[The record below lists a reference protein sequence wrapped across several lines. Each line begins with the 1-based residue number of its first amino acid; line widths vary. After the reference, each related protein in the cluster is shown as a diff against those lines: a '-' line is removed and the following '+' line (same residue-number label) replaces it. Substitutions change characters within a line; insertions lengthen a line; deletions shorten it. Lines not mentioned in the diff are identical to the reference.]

1 MAPVRT
7 WQILGNGY
15 RVYSPVLR
23 RFHRPDSLSPF
34 AEGGLNT
41 YAAFGGDPIN
51 LADPSGHFAQL
62 VVGAA
67 VLAGAGALV
76 GSAVAGTK
84 GEGATAGILAAVAL
98 GVGVAAA
105 GGMHMLRASSR
116 MTAVGVPP
124 ATPPVPAVQP
134 GRTVRIGDLRFAS
147 GARGDE
153 LVAHG
158 LPFATGSTGA
168 VSGHALARQVST
180 AVGPGYR
187 FKPINMLS
195 CYSAVGGRY
204 ASQAQRLANKL
215 NVPVRGY
222 GGAPMECRHGTPMRV
237 PTTTYPPC
245 SGRRPASPGRSPRCS
260 TPHCTRSVGACVW
273 LPVRR
278 RQCGLAETAMG
289 RGEVITTF

>member
-1 MAPVRT
+1 MSLGFHGQLHGAGT
-7 WQILGNGY
+7 QWQILGNGY

-34 AEGGLNT
+34 AEGGLNA

-76 GSAVAGTK
+76 GSAAAGTK
-84 GEGATAGILAAVAL
+84 GEGTKAGILAAVAL
-98 GVGVAAA
+98 GVGMAAA
-105 GGMHMLRASSR
+105 GGMHMLRASPR
-116 MTAVGVPP
+116 VTAVGVPP
-124 ATPPVPAVQP
+124 TTPPVPAVQP

-187 FKPINMLS
+187 FKPVNMLS
-195 CYSAVGGRY
+195 CYSAVGGRW

-222 GGAPMECRHGTPMRV
+222 RGRTHGMQARNSNAGPDDHISTVFRPQTGVARTVTSVLNTALHPVGRGMRV
-237 PTTTYPPC
+237 VA
-245 SGRRPASPGRSPRCS
+245 RAAQAVRSR
-260 TPHCTRSVGACVW
+260 
-273 LPVRR
+273 
-278 RQCGLAETAMG
+278 
-289 RGEVITTF
+289 